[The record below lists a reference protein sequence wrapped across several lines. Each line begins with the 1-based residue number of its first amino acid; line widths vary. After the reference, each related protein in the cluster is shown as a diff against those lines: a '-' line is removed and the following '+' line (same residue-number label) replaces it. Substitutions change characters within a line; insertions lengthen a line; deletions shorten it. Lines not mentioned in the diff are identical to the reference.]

1 MTLFDLRPLSATVTL
16 LLLLMGLRFSAAP
29 ILFVSSG
36 HDNTTLSGKL
46 FADSVDL
53 VGSKRD
59 LPTVHA
65 DGLTQNF
72 DFLDPS
78 QEPTFPTASRP
89 ITSGTSVLN
98 YSHTRSP
105 PFSALG

>member
-1 MTLFDLRPLSATVTL
+1 MTFFDLRPLSATVTL
-16 LLLLMGLRFSAAP
+16 LLLLMGLRFAAAP

-36 HDNTTLSGKL
+36 HENTSLSGKL
-46 FADSVDL
+46 FADSVEV

-59 LPTVHA
+59 LPIVHA
-65 DGLTQNF
+65 DGLTQIS
-72 DFLDPS
+72 DFLDPR
-78 QEPTFPTASRP
+78 QEPTFATASRP
-89 ITSGTSVLN
+89 ITSGASVLN